1 MAKLFLGQNDLAK
14 TLSTE
19 KTSKTSSSSVSS
31 LGAKEEKQKVV
42 GRTSNIKKHISSIEG
57 RVLILDFSDEYKDI
71 TDNVFLLD
79 EINLLESRLNY
90 REMQAINAGYL
101 HDSHCLYR
109 RSLDLITEVD
119 EYKALKDKYA
129 FNTESEEYLEE
140 LYQIRTG
147 SLIENT
153 LERLHISWNKVESD
167 YAKILN
173 DKIPKK
179 RSKNHIPLE
188 AAIHKVL
195 KHRVIRIQAKTMQS
209 EHQRA
214 VAFCL
219 LTRLSYLLDEP
230 FHVIADDISSFF
242 NNGNTKLFLSAVKKE
257 TIRFIFGFNKP
268 SVLPQATLPLLTTIY
283 FHKIDNNSEIKELV
297 KVFKLADNH
306 EITQQVRKLKPD
318 QFLVYLHSSN
328 HKLIKET

>member
-1 MAKLFLGQNDLAK
+1 MAKLFLGQNDLVK
-14 TLSTE
+14 TPSAD
-19 KTSKTSSSSVSS
+19 KTSKTNVSP
-31 LGAKEEKQKVV
+31 LTVPVAKEDKQKLV
-42 GRTSNIKKHISSIEG
+42 GRTSNIKERIASLEG

-79 EINLLESRLNY
+79 EINLLESQLNY

-119 EYKALKDKYA
+119 EYRELKESYA
-129 FNTESEEYLEE
+129 HNTECEEYLEK

-242 NNGNTKLFLSAVKKE
+242 NNGNTKLFLSAIKKE
-257 TIRFIFGFNKP
+257 TIQFIFGFNKP
-268 SVLPQATLPLLTTIY
+268 SVLPQAILPLLTTIY
-283 FHKIDNNSEIKELV
+283 FHKIDNNSEIKELI
-297 KVFKLADNH
+297 KVFKLNEGH
-306 EITQQVRKLKPD
+306 EIIQQIRKLKPD
-318 QFLVYLHSSN
+318 QSLVYVHSFN
-328 HKLIKET
+328 QNLIKET